1 MRRRGSWRDPA
12 KERFW
17 RKTLQRQEATGLSVR
32 EFCAQ
37 YNLAETAFY
46 SWRTVIRRRDRESGS
61 KPFSAELARSAKRRS
76 SVPEVRAQQAH
87 SLKKRAAV
95 EHPKFL
101 PVAVS
106 GIATVSL
113 LEIALP
119 SGVVLRIGHD
129 CDRKTLRTVLAVVLR
144 QKVVAPAC

>member
-1 MRRRGSWRDPA
+1 MRRHGSRRDPA

-17 RKTLQRQEATGLSVR
+17 RNTLQRQEATGLAVG

-37 YNLAETAFY
+37 HNLAETAFY
-46 SWRTVIRRRDRESGS
+46 SWRSEIRRRDREAGS
-61 KPFSAELARSAKRRS
+61 KTFSAELARSAKRRS
-76 SVPEVRAQQAH
+76 SEPEVRAQKAH
-87 SLKKRAAV
+87 PLKKRAAV

-101 PVAVS
+101 PVAVT

-119 SGVVLRIGHD
+119 SGVVLRIGRD

-144 QKVVAPAC
+144 HNAGVPAC